1 MKQSLETCDYYTVSI
16 ETKGYSWNSFGRK
29 ENEMLII
36 QQFYSNSISLLKSQE
51 FTGLTL
57 STHLFIIKIDTQGT
71 LYFLPFIFRD
81 FCWWQWRQHWGWG
94 RWIRRTFFPKWWDLS
109 TIPRKS
115 QLLLEKRVNEVFNLH
130 FFLDFLPTSPSLS
143 NHESNTC
150 IIYYEKWYIITYGL
164 KTVQQPGFLD
174 FKAYPQ
180 GLVYGPDTIILGRD
194 KDPGISLTLSPLM
207 SSHDPHK
214 TWDILPIATLAS
226 GTLTCR

>member
-94 RWIRRTFFPKWWDLS
+94 RWIRRTFFSQMMRSFNHSQKITAASWEEGQWGLQFTFLS
-109 TIPRKS
+109 RLSPHISIIVQPWIQYVYYILWEMIYNYLWPENS
-115 QLLLEKRVNEVFNLH
+115 
-130 FFLDFLPTSPSLS
+130 PTA
-143 NHESNTC
+143 
-150 IIYYEKWYIITYGL
+150 WF
-164 KTVQQPGFLD
+164 PGF
-174 FKAYPQ
+174 
-180 GLVYGPDTIILGRD
+180 
-194 KDPGISLTLSPLM
+194 
-207 SSHDPHK
+207 
-214 TWDILPIATLAS
+214 
-226 GTLTCR
+226 